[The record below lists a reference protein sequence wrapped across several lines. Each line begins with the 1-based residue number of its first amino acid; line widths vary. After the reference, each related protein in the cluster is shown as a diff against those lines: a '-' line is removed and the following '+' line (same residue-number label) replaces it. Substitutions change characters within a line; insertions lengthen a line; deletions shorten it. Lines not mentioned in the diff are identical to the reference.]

1 METVKR
7 QQFNF
12 KCRIATS
19 TLLKALADDLDVP
32 IWALAEYMLSQMVAA
47 MLLKVREDDKVWQD
61 SLRQRLY
68 ENHIWVKEERVA

>member
-1 METVKR
+1 MQTVKR
-7 QQFNF
+7 RQFNF
-12 KCRIATS
+12 KCKVDTLA
-19 TLLKALADDLDVP
+19 LLKVLADDLDVP